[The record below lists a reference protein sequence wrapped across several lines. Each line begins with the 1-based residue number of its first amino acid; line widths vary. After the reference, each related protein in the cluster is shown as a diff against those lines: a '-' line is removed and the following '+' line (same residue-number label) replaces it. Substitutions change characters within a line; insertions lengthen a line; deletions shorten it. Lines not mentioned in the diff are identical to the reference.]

1 MARGASRPRSWRP
14 PFLRNCG
21 GAGALLRE
29 AALVCAKPAL
39 PSLPSDRTKMLMD
52 VQVPH
57 GAPPG
62 ALLTVQAPTGQL
74 IQVQVPA
81 GVGPGQVLL
90 SLIHI

>member
-1 MARGASRPRSWRP
+1 
-14 PFLRNCG
+14 
-21 GAGALLRE
+21 
-29 AALVCAKPAL
+29 
-39 PSLPSDRTKMLMD
+39 MLMD

-81 GVGPGQVLL
+81 GVGPGQVLR
-90 SLIHI
+90 

>member
-1 MARGASRPRSWRP
+1 MRPTH
-14 PFLRNCG
+14 L
-21 GAGALLRE
+21 AI
-29 AALVCAKPAL
+29 
-39 PSLPSDRTKMLMD
+39 MLMD

-81 GVGPGQVLL
+81 GVGPGQVLRVRRQARIAVGRQL
-90 SLIHI
+90 CADLARIN